1 MTSLRNSLSY
11 YRPVAALLLG
21 ATLLFVGQGV
31 FLILTPLKLAEH
43 GYSTVIISAVGSA
56 YFAGIMTGAWFG
68 DRIVRAFGN
77 VRAYGGFIALIM
89 CAALPLAFFENA
101 ITWAAFR
108 FLHGWAAAG
117 AFLAIE
123 SWLHAATPNS
133 WRGRVIGAYTAL
145 TLVGLGAGQLL
156 INVFGPAR
164 VQAINMGAMLFA
176 LSIIPVMLSKANA
189 PPLKGMA
196 HRSPVGIYRHSPV
209 AASGC
214 VAAGLLMGAFWS
226 LGPVFASAAGM
237 SAGGVS
243 VFMATVISGGLSLVW
258 LIGRISD
265 RIDRRLVIALSGAA
279 GCAICIFI
287 VQFELVTLARLWPFA
302 FAYGGVIFS
311 LYPLS
316 VSHAAD
322 FVLPEEDM
330 LEVTRSLLL
339 ANGFGTAMGPMFAGE
354 AFTLLG
360 QEGFFMSAA
369 VVCAGIAFLAI
380 ARTTV
385 RPPAAAEL
393 RKPFVHVPE
402 TTPAGLSMDPRIED
416 VQQELAFSQDAETKA
431 EVASAE
437 G

>member
-68 DRIVRAFGN
+68 DRVVRAFGN

-123 SWLHAATPNS
+123 SWLHAAPPNS

-164 VQAINMGAMLFA
+164 V
-176 LSIIPVMLSKANA
+176 
-189 PPLKGMA
+189 
-196 HRSPVGIYRHSPV
+196 
-209 AASGC
+209 
-214 VAAGLLMGAFWS
+214 
-226 LGPVFASAAGM
+226 
-237 SAGGVS
+237 
-243 VFMATVISGGLSLVW
+243 
-258 LIGRISD
+258 
-265 RIDRRLVIALSGAA
+265 
-279 GCAICIFI
+279 
-287 VQFELVTLARLWPFA
+287 
-302 FAYGGVIFS
+302 
-311 LYPLS
+311 
-316 VSHAAD
+316 
-322 FVLPEEDM
+322 
-330 LEVTRSLLL
+330 
-339 ANGFGTAMGPMFAGE
+339 
-354 AFTLLG
+354 
-360 QEGFFMSAA
+360 
-369 VVCAGIAFLAI
+369 
-380 ARTTV
+380 
-385 RPPAAAEL
+385 
-393 RKPFVHVPE
+393 
-402 TTPAGLSMDPRIED
+402 
-416 VQQELAFSQDAETKA
+416 
-431 EVASAE
+431 
-437 G
+437 